1 MAYLLAHDLGTTGN
15 KAVLYS
21 TDGVQAGSRTVGYET
36 SYPRA
41 HFVEQDAEAWWNAVC
56 SATRQLLEASGVDA
70 GEIAAVSF
78 SAQMMGCLPVD
89 SDGNPLRPCI
99 IWADTRAGD
108 QADGLDAR
116 LGNER
121 VYEITGH
128 RVSSSYS
135 AAKIAW
141 LKEHEPE
148 VYRRMHRSLQVKDF
162 IIYRLTGR
170 FVTDY
175 SDACGTN
182 LFDIRERRWSL
193 EIADALDI
201 DVSLMP
207 EAVASVEQVG
217 TVTPEAA
224 KATGLTAGTPVV
236 AGGGDG
242 ACAATGATVT
252 APGSTYVII
261 GTSSWI
267 ATVSR
272 EPVFDPT
279 MRTFNWI
286 ANDGELYSPCG
297 TMQSAGFSYGW
308 VRDLF
313 AQVLERAAERGS
325 GGRDAGGGAGGG
337 SAGGASGA
345 GGTGA
350 AIDLDALLGELVDDA
365 APGAG
370 GLLFLPY
377 LMGERSP
384 RWNPKARGAFVG
396 MTAQTGTGAL
406 VRSVLEGVAYNLR
419 TILNAFGETASTEE
433 IVAIGGGAANER
445 WLSILASAWNRRILV
460 PEHLEDATSL
470 GAAMCAGVSV
480 GALDSL
486 SSVSSF
492 NAIRRTIEPDPKQVE
507 RYGRMH
513 ELFEKAYER
522 LEPLFSELDEVD

>member
-1 MAYLLAHDLGTTGN
+1 MGYLLAHDLGTTGN

-21 TDGVQAGSRTVGYET
+21 TDGAPVGSCTVGYET
-36 SYPRA
+36 AYPRP
-41 HFVEQDAEAWWNAVC
+41 HFVEQDAEAWWSAVC
-56 SATRQLLEASGVDA
+56 SATKQLLESSGVPA
-70 GEIAAVSF
+70 GGIAAVSF

-89 SDGNPLRPCI
+89 EQGTPLRPCI
-99 IWADTRAGD
+99 IWADTRAGE
-108 QADGLDAR
+108 QADRLDAR

-121 VYEITGH
+121 VYGITGH

-182 LFDIRERRWSL
+182 LFDIRARRWSQ

-217 TVTPEAA
+217 TVTAEAA
-224 KATGLTAGTPVV
+224 RATGLVAGTPVV

-252 APGSTYVII
+252 APGATYVVI

-313 AQVLERAAERGS
+313 ASVLERA
-325 GGRDAGGGAGGG
+325 GAV
-337 SAGGASGA
+337 
-345 GGTGA
+345 
-350 AIDLDALLGELVDDA
+350 DLDALLGELVDGA
-365 APGAG
+365 EAGAG

-384 RWNPKARGAFVG
+384 RWNPRARGAFVG
-396 MTAQTGTGAL
+396 LTAHTRTGAL
-406 VRSVLEGVAYNLR
+406 VRSVLEGVAFNLR
-419 TILNAFGETASTEE
+419 TILEAFGETASAKE

-460 PEHLEDATSL
+460 PEHVEDATSL
-470 GAAMCAGVSV
+470 GAAMCAGVAV
-480 GALDSL
+480 RALDSL
-486 SSVSSF
+486 SSVSAF
-492 NAIRRTIEPDPKQVE
+492 NPVRRAIEPDPQQVD
-507 RYGRMH
+507 RYARMH

-522 LEPLFSELDEVD
+522 LEPLFDELDEVE